1 WRVALAALIIA
12 CIGVF
17 ITALDQTVVVTA
29 LPKIIADPGINI
41 PFTQLDHAA
50 WIVSAYL
57 LGFII
62 AMPLMGRVSDI
73 YGRRRIL
80 LLCLF
85 IFGAGSVL
93 CGLAPTFGQNIDLSF
108 LGAIGIDTS
117 SPGLIFLISARF
129 VQAIGGG
136 AVVPVAM
143 AIVSDFYGQER
154 RGLALGIVGAVTE
167 AGGGVGPVY

>member
-1 WRVALAALIIA
+1 MERYKLQRNTALLALVAASCA
-12 CIGVF
+12 VF
-17 ITALDQTVVVTA
+17 LTALDQTVVVTA
-29 LPKIIADPGINI
+29 LPQIITDLQI
-41 PFTQLDHAA
+41 PPLQLDRAA

-85 IFGAGSVL
+85 IFGFGSVL
-93 CGLAPTFGQNIDLSF
+93 CGLAPFFGQNIDLSF

-117 SPGLIFLISARF
+117 SPGLIFPISARF
-129 VQAIGGG
+129 
-136 AVVPVAM
+136 
-143 AIVSDFYGQER
+143 
-154 RGLALGIVGAVTE
+154 
-167 AGGGVGPVY
+167 